1 MVFKETK
8 IKNIKEVAEPLSYF
22 RHHPSFI
29 GLWLSFIHKKINK
42 KLMNTKYKQLEDALL
57 NATDLLIEKAKSQ
70 GEKALYNLFKSAILK
85 KYKDQYDVDIQQGE
99 VEKDTVDK
107 SIDFLFENACVS
119 FRTLPNIKDSDKEDV
134 IRQAQAALPSWK
146 AMVIQNLTN
155 KGIKVV

>member
-1 MVFKETK
+1 M
-8 IKNIKEVAEPLSYF
+8 LC
-22 RHHPSFI
+22 
-29 GLWLSFIHKKINK
+29 GLWRSFIHKQKIK
-42 KLMNTKYKQLEDALL
+42 KLMNERQYKLLEDALL
-57 NATDLLIEKAKSQ
+57 KEADLLIEKSKSQ

-99 VEKDTVDK
+99 VKKETVDK

-119 FRTLPNIKDSDKEDV
+119 FRTLPNIKDPDKEDV

>member
-1 MVFKETK
+1 MQQDK
-8 IKNIKEVAEPLSYF
+8 
-22 RHHPSFI
+22 R
-29 GLWLSFIHKKINK
+29 
-42 KLMNTKYKQLEDALL
+42 YKQLEEALL
-57 NATDLLIEKAKSQ
+57 KATDLLIEKAKSQ

-85 KYKDQYDVDIQQGE
+85 KYRDQYDVDIQQGE
-99 VEKDTVDK
+99 VEKVTVDK

-119 FRTLPNIKDSDKEDV
+119 FRTLPNIKHSDKEDV

>member
-1 MVFKETK
+1 
-8 IKNIKEVAEPLSYF
+8 
-22 RHHPSFI
+22 
-29 GLWLSFIHKKINK
+29 
-42 KLMNTKYKQLEDALL
+42 MNAKYKQLEEAILKE
-57 NATDLLIEKAKSQ
+57 ADLLIEKAKSQ

-85 KYKDQYDVDIQQGE
+85 KYKEQYDIEIQQGE

-119 FRTLPNIKDSDKEDV
+119 FRTLPNIKDSDKENV

-146 AMVIQNLTN
+146 VMVIQNLTN

>member
-1 MVFKETK
+1 M
-8 IKNIKEVAEPLSYF
+8 LC
-22 RHHPSFI
+22 
-29 GLWLSFIHKKINK
+29 GLWRSFIHKQKIK
-42 KLMNTKYKQLEDALL
+42 KLMNERQYKLLEDALL
-57 NATDLLIEKAKSQ
+57 KEADLLIEKSKSQ

-99 VEKDTVDK
+99 VKKETVDK

-119 FRTLPNIKDSDKEDV
+119 FRTLPNIKDPDKEDV
-134 IRQAQAALPSWK
+134 IKQAQAALPSWK

>member
-1 MVFKETK
+1 MNERQ
-8 IKNIKEVAEPLSYF
+8 Y
-22 RHHPSFI
+22 
-29 GLWLSFIHKKINK
+29 
-42 KLMNTKYKQLEDALL
+42 KLLEDTLL
-57 NATDLLIEKAKSQ
+57 KEADLLIEKAKSQ

-99 VEKDTVDK
+99 VKKETVDK

-119 FRTLPNIKDSDKEDV
+119 FRTFPNIKDLDKEDV
-134 IRQAQAALPSWK
+134 IKQAQAALPSWK